1 MKFPFQLLLLELT
14 DLRTGLVYENSRQQ
28 EVYCRG
34 LIGGYGIGAG
44 IAYYEQKRLLEL
56 LENCY
61 KNRGKPFPCPENLGP
76 QVPRWMIS
84 K

>member
-14 DLRTGLVYENSRQQ
+14 DLRTGLIYSDPRQQ

-34 LIGGYGIGAG
+34 LISGYAAGAK
-44 IAYYEQKRLLEL
+44 IAYRENKRLFEL

-61 KNRGKPFPCPENLGP
+61 QNRGKPFPCPENAGP
-76 QVPRWMIS
+76 QVSRWMVS
-84 K
+84 